1 MTSFGGG
8 TSTTLI
14 VRAIQTKQVLATA
27 PWTHLNYE
35 ARINAPGPLEATI
48 PVFDGGLVD
57 VMLPGRVMIGVLR
70 GQIPVWSG
78 ILWKRSWDAE
88 GLMMIH
94 CDEIMSYWDRR
105 RIRQTMIFAQ
115 IEQASILSTLIDLPQ
130 RDAYGALGVT
140 TIGNTITGIRRD
152 RTYYAADRRSYGEMI
167 RNLCG
172 VINGPD
178 IKSSPVYANGIWSDR
193 FEVGYPRLGRPLAT
207 SHLTFIVG
215 INCEIDTWE
224 EDAAASTT
232 FIDCVSTNP
241 ADATNPLVSSYE
253 AQFMYGA
260 GWVRLED
267 ALSFTDISV
276 QSTLDEKARAEQAA
290 RSGIILSIKIKC
302 PDADDDPILGSYGV
316 GDDCRLIVPPG
327 PAFVDGYDIQL
338 RIAAITVDAG
348 QRDSVTIT
356 MVSAL
361 LDGNTIIPVGP

>member
-1 MTSFGGG
+1 MTGFGAG

-27 PWTHLNYE
+27 PWTSLSYE
-35 ARINAPGPLEATI
+35 SRINAPGPLEAVI

-57 VMLPGRVMIGVLR
+57 TMLPGRVMVGVLR
-70 GQIPVWSG
+70 GSIPVWSG

-88 GLMMIH
+88 GLMTIQA
-94 CDEIMSYWDRR
+94 DEIMSYWDRR
-105 RIRQTMIFAQ
+105 RIRQTMIFTQ
-115 IEQASILSTLIDLPQ
+115 IDQAAILGTLIDLPQ
-130 RDAYGALGVT
+130 RDPYGALGVT
-140 TIGNTITGIRRD
+140 TIGNANTGQRRD
-152 RTYYAADRRSYGEMI
+152 RTYYGADRKSYGEMI

-172 VINGPD
+172 VVNGPD

-193 FEVGYPRLGRPLAT
+193 FEVGYPRLGRTLAT

-215 INCEIDTWE
+215 VNCAIDEWT
-224 EDAAASTT
+224 EDAASSTT
-232 FIDCVSTNP
+232 WIDCVSTNP

-276 QSTLDEKARAEQAA
+276 QSTLNEKARAEQAA
-290 RSGIILSIKIKC
+290 RSGVILSIKIRC
-302 PDADDDPILGSYGV
+302 PDADEDPILGSYGV

-327 PAFVDGYDIQL
+327 PTFVDGYDLQV
-338 RIAAITVDAG
+338 RIAAIAVNAG
-348 QRDSVTIT
+348 QMDEVTIT
-356 MVSAL
+356 MVPAL
-361 LDGNTIIPVGP
+361 LDGNTIIPM